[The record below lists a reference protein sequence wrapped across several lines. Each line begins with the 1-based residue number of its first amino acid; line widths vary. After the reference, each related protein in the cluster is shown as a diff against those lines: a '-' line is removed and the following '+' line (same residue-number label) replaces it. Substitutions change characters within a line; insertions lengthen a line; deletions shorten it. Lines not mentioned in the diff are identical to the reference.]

1 MGGALGK
8 SKSSTYTQHV
18 QNACD
23 AIQNLLKPVS
33 PCYLLRQRTTQSIDV
48 LPPTGCL
55 GVLWY
60 TIVTAQSKRR
70 LQRLTIAGCG
80 AIYSIHLPRAFIRAS
95 ASGLNVGFAG
105 NWMLTVVY
113 CSLGIGNV
121 LFSVFVCST

>member
-18 QNACD
+18 QNTCD

-33 PCYLLRQRTTQSIDV
+33 PCYLLRQRITQSIDV

-80 AIYSIHLPRAFIRAS
+80 AVYSIHLPRAFIRA
-95 ASGLNVGFAG
+95 
-105 NWMLTVVY
+105 
-113 CSLGIGNV
+113 IRP
-121 LFSVFVCST
+121 